1 MIEQCAKKL
10 ISSGRIVGDPFSDS
24 GAQLNLGIS
33 ASYVWDIC
41 AKMTRRPSPRLIDN
55 LRSTIARLEN
65 APDVGPDDPAVITLK
80 QMLIRRLADL
90 QENSVSEDSPNL
102 TESFK

>member
-1 MIEQCAKKL
+1 MIEQYTKKL
-10 ISSGRIVGDPFSDS
+10 ISSGRIVGDPFYDS

-41 AKMTRRPSPRLIDN
+41 AKMTRRPSPRLINN

-65 APDVGPDDPAVITLK
+65 DPAVITLK

>member
-41 AKMTRRPSPRLIDN
+41 AKMTRACFKNRF
-55 LRSTIARLEN
+55 
-65 APDVGPDDPAVITLK
+65 GLK
-80 QMLIRRLADL
+80 GGTYA
-90 QENSVSEDSPNL
+90 
-102 TESFK
+102 